1 MATTTAT
8 RVHLVTRRDPTRPL
22 RHAIGVVL
30 AYAVLIAFA
39 LALILPFIFTVANSF
54 KTTSDIVSNP
64 QLLYPTQGFTLA
76 GYEKILTST
85 QINIP
90 RVVFNS
96 FLFAILTMV
105 GHLIFDSMAGYALA
119 RIGFPGRGLAF
130 ATLVGT
136 MMVPPIVLLIPRFL
150 ILKQLNLVNTYGG
163 LILPTIAD
171 AFGVFLMKQFFESIP
186 VDIEEA
192 AAIDGASRFRMFF
205 VVILPMAVPALTAL
219 AIFGFQGAW
228 NNFTDPLIS
237 VGSEK
242 SLFTL
247 PLALAFLRGETGD
260 VLQWD
265 MLLSGSVLTT
275 LPMAVIFFVFQRFFI
290 EGVTYTGIKG

>member
-1 MATTTAT
+1 
-8 RVHLVTRRDPTRPL
+8 
-22 RHAIGVVL
+22 VL